1 MTLTVHERYAIAMKH
16 AKKFAG
22 KSAARPILAGV
33 YHAPDGSLAVT
44 DAHRLLRVENAH
56 ERTEPIVLD
65 AKTNALIDGMFP
77 DISRVIP
84 TSFCAEYT
92 VGGETLDT
100 LILAHEIAVKVG
112 GKKTPYAAITVVC
125 GGPTVKTTCGT
136 GVYEYAPTVRIDR
149 SGDDF
154 TVHYNA
160 QYVLDALV
168 ALRDFR
174 PQTVSIRFTGALSP
188 FVLES
193 DNGVLT
199 LILPIKRPE
208 VTE

>member
-1 MTLTVHERYAIAMKH
+1 MLTVHERYAIAMKH

-44 DAHRLLRVENAH
+44 DAHRLLRVDNAH

-65 AKTNALIDGMFP
+65 AKTNAPIDGVFP
-77 DISRVIP
+77 DISRVVP

-92 VGGETLDT
+92 VGGETLDA

-112 GKKTPYAAITVVC
+112 GKKKPYAAITVGS
-125 GGPTVKTTCGT
+125 GGPTIRTTCGT
-136 GVYEYAPTVRIDR
+136 GMYEYAPTVRIDH

-160 QYVLDALV
+160 QYVLDALL

-174 PQTVSIRFTGALSP
+174 PKTVSMRFTGALSP
-188 FVLES
+188 IALET
-193 DNGVLT
+193 DNGVLA
-199 LILPIKRPE
+199 LILPIKRPQE
-208 VTE
+208 AV